1 MQWLYYDV
9 SKGTKGEQRVSQIAV
24 VGLLAVAEVR
34 DSRFLWPEMAIR
46 IRKGDDVVAGLLRR
60 LSR

>member
-1 MQWLYYDV
+1 M

-24 VGLLAVAEVR
+24 MGLLAVAEAR
-34 DSRFLWPEMAIR
+34 DSRFLWPEMTIR
-46 IRKGDDVVAGLLRR
+46 IRKGDVVVAGLLPR